1 MDYPVFEGTEQIGTL
16 TVRREGLYAVFSASL
31 PLLEGLQRLW
41 LCGERKSVCL
51 GVLTPRQGMLRLEK
65 RLSRAACAK
74 LPSPLLCASL
84 SPERPSP
91 APAPAVTPAQ
101 GTGGT
106 RELRLF
112 GQRFIVYRS

>member
-1 MDYPVFEGTEQIGTL
+1 MDYPVFEGTEPIGTL
-16 TVRREGLYAVFSASL
+16 AIRREGLYAVFSASL
-31 PLLEGLQRLW
+31 PFREGLQRLW

-84 SPERPSP
+84 SPEHPSP
-91 APAPAVTPAQ
+91 APAGKPARE
-101 GTGGT
+101 TGGA